1 MPKKITPKSTTIR
14 VDSGTHDRLMK
25 LADELNTSIV
35 DIVRRAL
42 TELEQSRFMD
52 QVVTDFEALRADP
65 EAWAEYSKDFAAV
78 DGVVPDA
85 KFS

>member
-1 MPKKITPKSTTIR
+1 MAKKITPKSTTIR
-14 VDSGTHDRLMK
+14 VDSSTHDRLMK

-65 EAWAEYSKDFAAV
+65 EAWAEYSKDFAAI
-78 DGVVPDA
+78 DGASPDA